1 MSLVQLLDEAF
12 GSHELWNR
20 SRPTTTSSV
29 LTNCQRLLA
38 GPSVD
43 LYPVEG
49 GVELKADLP
58 GMEKAEVDVSVD
70 QNVLTLSG
78 ERKSEI
84 DRDNENFH
92 YAERTFGKFTRRVR
106 LPYAADPSLVTATF
120 VNGVLT
126 VTIPQPEASRA
137 GQINI
142 E

>member
-1 MSLVQLLDEAF
+1 MSLIQLLDDAL
-12 GSHELWNR
+12 GTRELWNQTI
-20 SRPTTTSSV
+20 PTSNV
-29 LTNCQRLLA
+29 LTNCQRLLST
-38 GPSVD
+38 PSVD
-43 LYPVEG
+43 LYPIEG
-49 GVELKADLP
+49 GVEVKADLP
-58 GMEKAEVDVSVD
+58 GMEKTEVDVSVE

-84 DRDNENFH
+84 NRDNENFY

-126 VTIPQPEASRA
+126 VSIPQPEASRA

-142 E
+142 D